1 MVERPKMHYWV
12 GVGAEDGKYFAAIKY
27 DTRADGG
34 IFFEGSLMRFGLP
47 EWLRLT
53 VKLLF
58 EPLKA
63 AGYEPE
69 PVNGSPEGIGRKLT
83 PKEEKQV
90 LDALRGK

>member
-1 MVERPKMHYWV
+1 MVERPKMHYWA
-12 GVGAEDGKYFAAIKY
+12 GVGAEDGAYFATIKY

-34 IFFEGSLMRFGLP
+34 IFVEGSLMKHGLL
-47 EWLRLT
+47 EWSQLT
-53 VKLLF
+53 AKVLF
-58 EPLKA
+58 VPLQA

-90 LDALRGK
+90 LDALQGK